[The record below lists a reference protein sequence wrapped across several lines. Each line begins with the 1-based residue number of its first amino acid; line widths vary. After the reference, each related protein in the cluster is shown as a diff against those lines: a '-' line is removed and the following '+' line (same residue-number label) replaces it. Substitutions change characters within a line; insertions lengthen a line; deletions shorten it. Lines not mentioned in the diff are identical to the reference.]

1 MMMIQTSLPQAPDS
15 IHLPIPDAI
24 ERWRDLYLHGGLQK
38 ALVFIALALLLYVI
52 LRLVRRELGQH
63 IEDVN
68 RRHILRKWIGYAYFA
83 VVVVL
88 GIAIFADFLSGLGT
102 VLAVLL
108 AGVAIALQDVLKSVV
123 GWLYLSSRS
132 GIDVGTRVEVNG
144 RTGDVIDI
152 GVLKTTM
159 LEVGTLVYG
168 MQASGRLV
176 TIPNYQMLSEA
187 TVFSG
192 GDNPFVWQ
200 EMRVTVTFESDWRK
214 AEEILKGAGEVLHA
228 EIAPELEQGFRR
240 LERRYAFKYGTRTPI
255 VYVSLGDSGIE
266 LTLRY
271 MIHVRRRRGSE
282 DRVSR
287 LILEALEQE
296 QGIRLA
302 YPTYRIYRRGE
313 PGSLPLPDAP
323 PRPDPQ
329 LRQGGEEGGPPPEIM
344 D

>member
-1 MMMIQTSLPQAPDS
+1 MIQTGLPQGPDS
-15 IHLPIPDAI
+15 ISVPLPDAF

-38 ALVFIALALLLYVI
+38 VLVFLAVALVLYAVVRIARRAL
-52 LRLVRRELGQH
+52 GDH

-68 RRHILRKWIGYAYFA
+68 RRHIVRKWIGYAYFA
-83 VVVVL
+83 LLVAFA
-88 GIAIFADFLSGLGT
+88 IAIFADFLTGLGT

-132 GIDVGTRVEVNG
+132 GIEVGTRVEVSG

-159 LEVGTLVYG
+159 LEVGNMVYG
-168 MQASGRLV
+168 RQASGRLV

-187 TVFSG
+187 TVVSG
-192 GDNPFVWQ
+192 GVNPFVWQ
-200 EMRVTVTFESDWRK
+200 EVRVTVTFESDWRRT
-214 AEEILKGAGEVLHA
+214 EEILKMAGEELHA
-228 EIAPELEQGFRR
+228 EIAPELEQGFRS

-255 VYVSLGDSGIE
+255 VYVTIGDSGVH

-271 MIHVRRRRGSE
+271 MVNVRRRRGSE

-287 LILEALEQE
+287 LVLDRIVAEPSVE
-296 QGIRLA
+296 LA
-302 YPTYRIYRRGE
+302 YPTYRIYRDGEGRRGG
-313 PGSLPLPDAP
+313 PKSP
-323 PRPDPQ
+323 PIESVPHLQ
-329 LRQGGEEGGPPPEIM
+329 EGGEEGGPPPEM
-344 D
+344 MAE

>member
-1 MMMIQTSLPQAPDS
+1 MMIQTSLPEAPDS
-15 IHLPIPDAI
+15 IKLPIPDAF

-38 ALVFIALALLLYVI
+38 ALVFIALAVVLYVI

-68 RRHILRKWIGYAYFA
+68 RRHILRKWIGYGYF
-83 VVVVL
+83 VLVLVL
-88 GIAIFADFLSGLGT
+88 GIAIFADFLRGLGT
-102 VLAVLL
+102 LVAVLL
-108 AGVAIALQDVLKSVV
+108 AGIAIALQDVLRSVV

-132 GIDVGTRVEVNG
+132 GIDVGTRVEVDG
-144 RTGDVIDI
+144 KTGDVVDI

-159 LEVGTLVYG
+159 LEVGTFVYG

-176 TIPNYQMLSEA
+176 SVPNYQMLSEA

-200 EMRVTVTFESDWRK
+200 EVRVTITYESDWRR

-228 EIAPELEQGFRR
+228 EIAPDLEQGFRR

-287 LILEALEQE
+287 LILEELEVE

-313 PGSLPLPDAP
+313 PGSLPVRDPSPQVD
-323 PRPDPQ
+323 PR